1 MMQAAFIRGTGD
13 VEQIEID
20 ELPIPE
26 AGPTDVLVRM
36 VASAVNHVDLFVRLG
51 AYPTHLPYPF
61 VIGRDLVGT
70 VAATGSG
77 VAGFKE
83 GDTVW
88 TNSLGYDGRQGS
100 FAEYA
105 VVSADRLY
113 HLPESVTPEQAAPVL
128 HTAATAYLGLVR
140 EAQLRPGET
149 LYVAGGAG
157 GVGSSVI
164 QLAVAMGAHVIASAS
179 ARDAQWC
186 RSLGAH
192 VVLDYRDEALFQKI
206 AGAAPEG
213 VDIWWDTSGHYD
225 FEATLPLLEQGARI
239 MAMAGMDATPTLP
252 VGQLYTRDIR
262 VCGFAMSNA
271 TVTDFAQAAEVINTL
286 LQDGRLCARI
296 GQTYRLSQA
305 AEAQKAMEDHTVR
318 GRILVVP

>member
-1 MMQAAFIRGTGD
+1 MQAAFIRDTGD
-13 VEQIEID
+13 VGQIEID

-26 AGPTDVLVRM
+26 PGPTDVLVHM
-36 VASAVNHVDLFVRLG
+36 AASAVNHVDLFVRSG
-51 AYPTHLPYPF
+51 AYPTHLPHPF
-61 VIGRDLVGT
+61 IIGRDLVGT

-77 VAGFKE
+77 VAGFEE

-100 FAEYA
+100 FTEYA

-113 HLPESVTPEQAAPVL
+113 HLPESVRPEHAAPVL
-128 HTAATAYLGLVR
+128 HTAATAYLGLIR
-140 EAQLRPGET
+140 EARLRPGAT

-164 QLAVAMGAHVIASAS
+164 QLAVAMGAYVIASAS

-186 RSLGAH
+186 RSLGAQ
-192 VVLDYRDEALFQKI
+192 VVLDYRDEMLFQKI
-206 AGAAPEG
+206 AGAAPDG
-213 VDIWWDTSGHYD
+213 IDLWWDTSGHYD
-225 FEATLPLLEQGARI
+225 FEATLPLLKQGARI
-239 MAMAGMDATPTLP
+239 LAMAGMDATPRLP

-271 TVTDFAQAAEVINTL
+271 TVTDFADAAEVINAL
-286 LQDGRLCARI
+286 LRSGHLCARV
-296 GQTYRLSQA
+296 GQTYRLRQA
-305 AEAQKAMEDHTVR
+305 AEAQKAMEDHAVR

>member
-1 MMQAAFIRGTGD
+1 MRNQHMMQAAFIRSTGD

-26 AGPTDVLVRM
+26 AGPTAALGRM
-36 VASAVNHVDLFVRLG
+36 VASAVNHGGLFVRLG
-51 AYPTHLPYPF
+51 ACPSPLPYSF
-61 VIGRDLVGT
+61 VIGRELVGT

-140 EAQLRPGET
+140 EAQLRQGET
-149 LYVAGGAG
+149 IHVAGDAG

-164 QLAVAMGAHVIASAS
+164 LLGVAMGANVIA
-179 ARDAQWC
+179 
-186 RSLGAH
+186 
-192 VVLDYRDEALFQKI
+192 
-206 AGAAPEG
+206 
-213 VDIWWDTSGHYD
+213 
-225 FEATLPLLEQGARI
+225 
-239 MAMAGMDATPTLP
+239 
-252 VGQLYTRDIR
+252 
-262 VCGFAMSNA
+262 
-271 TVTDFAQAAEVINTL
+271 
-286 LQDGRLCARI
+286 
-296 GQTYRLSQA
+296 
-305 AEAQKAMEDHTVR
+305 
-318 GRILVVP
+318 